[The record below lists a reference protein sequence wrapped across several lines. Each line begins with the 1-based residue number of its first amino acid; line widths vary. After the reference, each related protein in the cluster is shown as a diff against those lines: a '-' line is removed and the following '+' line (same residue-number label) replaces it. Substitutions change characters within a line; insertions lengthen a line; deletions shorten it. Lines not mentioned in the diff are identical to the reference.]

1 VLVLDEYGYKEVK
14 NMKLQIKNWRPM
26 LPKPL
31 GKPRL
36 LRLLEELELMQRFKS
51 SKEEFD
57 KGKREEMK
65 DKRKKEA
72 TDKKEYA
79 ERHGERTKSREM
91 LKTMQRLRDL
101 LEDFKNSMQFG
112 LMRKYG

>member
-1 VLVLDEYGYKEVK
+1 
-14 NMKLQIKNWRPM
+14 
-26 LPKPL
+26 
-31 GKPRL
+31 
-36 LRLLEELELMQRFKS
+36 
-51 SKEEFD
+51 
-57 KGKREEMK
+57 MK